1 MKEYTQSLGEG
12 IEFVSIVEPKFK
24 TTNISAVLLLPCQ
37 PEKFAEWALIP
48 NLLLNSCEKYPTI
61 AQMSEKL
68 QELYGAYLDN
78 SISLIADTWQM
89 RLLVNVIGDDYAL
102 EGEKLRQEAASLL
115 LECILHPNLE
125 HEKNAFAES
134 AFRTEQQELLDVIQN
149 EINNKRS
156 YAVKQARKTIFQNE
170 PNACPLYGTTEE
182 VMALKSENV
191 YQAYQ
196 EILKRAQILIYYV
209 GSEEAPELP
218 ELFRNAFAE
227 RKAPEISVQNPS
239 PCKAEPVTVSD
250 SMNIGQCQLIMAFKA
265 DQVQQEAARMCSLMF
280 GGAPF
285 SLLFSN
291 VREKMSLCYYCSSNI
306 VYGKNTMIVASGVA
320 QENLEK
326 ARDEILNQLEIMQKG
341 QFEDSLL
348 TDARRYLINALRL
361 TGDTPSSCAS
371 EAFERFLR
379 SDHAG
384 VEERIRLY
392 ENLTKQDIID
402 TAKSF
407 KLDTVYMLTQK
418 GAEQA

>member
-48 NLLLNSCEKYPTI
+48 NLLLNSCEKYPSI
-61 AQMSEKL
+61 ARMSEKM

-89 RLLVNVIGDDYAL
+89 RLLVNSIGDAYAL
-102 EGEKLRQEAASLL
+102 EGENLREEAASLL
-115 LECILHPNLE
+115 LECLLHPNLE
-125 HEKNAFAES
+125 GENAFAES
-134 AFRTEQQELLDVIQN
+134 AFKTEQQELLDVIES

-156 YAVKQARKTIFQNE
+156 YAVIQARKKIFENE

-182 VMALKSENV
+182 VLALTPEKV

-196 EILKRAQILIYYV
+196 EILKQAQILIYYV
-209 GSEEAPELP
+209 GPEEAPELP
-218 ELFRNAFAE
+218 ELFRKAFAE
-227 RKAPEISVQNPS
+227 RKAPVISVQHPS

-250 SMNIGQCQLIMAFKA
+250 SMNVGQCQLIMAFKA
-265 DQVQQEAARMCSLMF
+265 DEIQQEAARMCSLMF

-306 VYGKNTMIVASGVA
+306 VYGKNTMIVTSGVS

-326 ARDEILNQLEIMQKG
+326 TREAVLNQLETMQKG
-341 QFEDSLL
+341 EFEDSLL
-348 TDARRYLINALRL
+348 TDAKRYLINALKL
-361 TGDTPSSCAS
+361 TGDTPSSCAA

-379 SDHAG
+379 PDHAG
-384 VEERIRLY
+384 VAERIRLY
-392 ENLTKQDIID
+392 ENLTKQDIIE
-402 TAKSF
+402 TAKAF
-407 KLDTVYMLTQK
+407 RLDTVYMLMQK
-418 GAEQA
+418 GEKQA